1 MIPSFPFDVRHLEQ
15 SYVIFEANS
24 VEVIKRQIAFH
35 GLAKI
40 LRGPIESGKY
50 RYLHY
55 NNFLFTSYHHYS
67 SYQSE
72 F

>member
-15 SYVIFEANS
+15 SYVIFEANP

-35 GLAKI
+35 RLAKI
-40 LRGPIESGKY
+40 LRGPIKSGEY

-55 NNFLFTSYHHYS
+55 NNLLPELYHYYS
-67 SYQSE
+67 LYQSE